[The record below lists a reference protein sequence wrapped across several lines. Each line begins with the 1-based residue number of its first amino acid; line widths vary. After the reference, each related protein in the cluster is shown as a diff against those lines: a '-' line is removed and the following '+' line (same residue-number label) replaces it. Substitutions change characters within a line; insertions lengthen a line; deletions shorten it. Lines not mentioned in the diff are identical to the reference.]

1 LARGRSL
8 LVRSVDEPGA
18 VLEELEAV
26 SEVRKVTIEGE
37 RMSKRRR
44 GTVQPEMP
52 GLGGSI

>member
-1 LARGRSL
+1 MSL